1 MHRAKLDKNEDL
13 LKFCNTLEHATTETM
28 ENGVLTKDLAI
39 IVYNR
44 WDVKEKEHWLT
55 TEDFM
60 DKIDENFQKQWK
72 QIYG

>member
-13 LKFCNTLEHATTETM
+13 LKFCNALEHATTETM

-60 DKIDENFQKQWK
+60 DKIDENFQKHWK
-72 QIYG
+72 KIYG